1 MALVVLFITYKE
13 YVNFVSR
20 VQSQLVAI
28 VTNNYY
34 YSLSNY
40 QAKHY
45 AVKLKFSITC
55 SSFLITQGIIIIN
68 ESSDKRQ

>member
-34 YSLSNY
+34 YTLSN
-40 QAKHY
+40 
-45 AVKLKFSITC
+45 AVKLKISITC